1 VLPPETVEM
10 AKQFYISHEIT
21 SITPGKNSYV
31 VTSDGKKV
39 HLQE

>member
-1 VLPPETVEM
+1 MPPKTAEM
-10 AKQFYISHEIT
+10 AKQFYISHEIST
-21 SITPGKNSYV
+21 ITPGKNNYV